1 MFLPMV
7 WLLSVD
13 LRFLSRRTREMDTF
27 TIFVLNSFHRSTDLA
42 SLMQRS
48 FQPLFSHG

>member
-1 MFLPMV
+1 MV

-27 TIFVLNSFHRSTDLA
+27 TVFCAQFFPPQHRPRKLNAAFVPA
-42 SLMQRS
+42 
-48 FQPLFSHG
+48 PLFTWL